1 MVDRGSGGVQLGWLK
16 VSQSLVSFYSL
27 KDPLVLGCI
36 TMSTIFNFSQEQIVG
51 QRRWECGT
59 AKYTYSL
66 SRETCSL
73 RAGFDRESETISA
86 TNLMYTATRAN

>member
-36 TMSTIFNFSQEQIVG
+36 TMSTISTLVRNRLWANEGGNVG
-51 QRRWECGT
+51 QQSTHT
-59 AKYTYSL
+59 AYLEKRVAYVL
-66 SRETCSL
+66 DLIE
-73 RAGFDRESETISA
+73 RARPSVLQT
-86 TNLMYTATRAN
+86 